1 MIQDADKMNSN
12 ANSAEA
18 SDGKVSFDEFKN
30 IALNGE
36 RLKTFALWKSVQ
48 SEVILTKGI
57 KQVMKRLEEQK
68 KKNTFVESGSKPP
81 SNSSSDDL
89 MFAMKSASVG
99 LSILTVATIF
109 RKVVM
114 KI

>member
-1 MIQDADKMNSN
+1 MIQDADRMNSN
-12 ANSAEA
+12 AASAEA

-30 IALNGE
+30 IACNGDK
-36 RLKTFALWKSVQ
+36 LKTFALWKSVQ
-48 SEVILTKGI
+48 SEVILTKGL
-57 KQVMKRLEEQK
+57 KQVMKRLEDQK
-68 KKNTFVESGSKPP
+68 KKSASTLSETSKP
-81 SNSSSDDL
+81 SSAASDDW
-89 MFAMKSASVG
+89 MFAVKSASVG